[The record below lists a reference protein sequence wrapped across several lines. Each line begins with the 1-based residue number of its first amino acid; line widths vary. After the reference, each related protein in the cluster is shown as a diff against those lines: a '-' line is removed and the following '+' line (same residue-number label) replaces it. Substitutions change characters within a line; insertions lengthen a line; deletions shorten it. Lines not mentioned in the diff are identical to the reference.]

1 MAEMPARAGPRPSA
15 ALLDGIGRAL
25 PGARLASHR
34 LLEEQAQILRSG
46 PGETFR
52 REGDPIQLTLVLAG
66 HVAFRRT
73 TPDGRE
79 LVLGVARRGWMFGF
93 AGIAGGPASTDLVPL
108 TPTEVAVWPGSVI
121 RSLAHDDPGLALD
134 VIDGMAKYIGH
145 VSYRL
150 DRFIH
155 QEARGRVLRV
165 LAEHEDL
172 FFGDPPVLSRSHLPA
187 LVGTSREMTG
197 RVLRGLEHDGV
208 LVRVGK
214 RGLRL
219 LAPKDLGRPP
229 EEASESGF
237 GA

>member
-1 MAEMPARAGPRPSA
+1 
-15 ALLDGIGRAL
+15 
-25 PGARLASHR
+25 
-34 LLEEQAQILRSG
+34 
-46 PGETFR
+46 
-52 REGDPIQLTLVLAG
+52 
-66 HVAFRRT
+66 
-73 TPDGRE
+73 
-79 LVLGVARRGWMFGF
+79 
-93 AGIAGGPASTDLVPL
+93 
-108 TPTEVAVWPGSVI
+108 
-121 RSLAHDDPGLALD
+121 
-134 VIDGMAKYIGH
+134 MAKYIGH

-172 FFGDPPVLSRSHLPA
+172 FFGDPPVLSRSHLPS

-219 LAPKDLGRPP
+219 LAPEDLGRPP